1 MIGYKDLVQYLKEQV
16 GGNLKSFCPII
27 YSPIKFFDLDPSVTY
42 CKQNKKDGL
51 HSILMRNPKVHRSIP
66 HGYAE
71 FFFFPRLSQDEKT
84 IFLNKSYCRT

>member
-71 FFFFPRLSQDEKT
+71 FSFSHARHKT
-84 IFLNKSYCRT
+84 KKPYF